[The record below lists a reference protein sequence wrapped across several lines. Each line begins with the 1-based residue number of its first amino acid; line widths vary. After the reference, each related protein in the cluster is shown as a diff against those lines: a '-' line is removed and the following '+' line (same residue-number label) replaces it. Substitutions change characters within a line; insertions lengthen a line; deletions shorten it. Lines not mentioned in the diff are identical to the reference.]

1 MTGPSSSGMSSA
13 APEPLVAAAEQA
25 FNRYELGAAID
36 FADQAVALCR
46 DGTSAGTLGWALM
59 VLARSHG
66 ARGNSATAYAHA
78 LEAYELL
85 GECGN
90 IQRQLRALNVCAM
103 VHFRA
108 GDQREAI
115 QLIERGIAIAQQ
127 HQIGDPCVT
136 MLFNLSILLFD
147 GGEHLEALRCCDEA
161 LAIVEK
167 SAIRRDAIGGLR
179 SHKAWIRVELAAKL
193 SLSPQQH
200 QADIDSLLAQAAFDL
215 PPLPELPCPQSGDST
230 DWPIKQIFHSLKPLM
245 VLKRWPE
252 AKRATTLYVRHAVCH
267 SGSLRARV
275 NALTAL
281 SAWHE
286 CQGQSGRAI
295 ACMLS
300 AFQRAGRISDNRT
313 FVTHARRLE
322 GLYAQSGD
330 FHAALSVRRSVQ
342 RRHAD
347 TRATEHALRV
357 RLSVIQ
363 RETARRLQL
372 AREAQSHNERLA
384 VIGRLI
390 AQTYHALSAPVQ
402 SVSDLIGQ
410 ARTRA
415 AAVTDGNLEGLRR
428 LLDAVV
434 ERIDAVYALVSQL
447 KLYAYRSAPQA
458 SLVMVKSALHEAWS
472 GMAPHVGSSASRP
485 LLVDGNDEA
494 RIWCDVQRL
503 GIMLKLLF
511 IQLLQHAPLRD
522 SGVAVRALVHAD
534 GRKQVQLRI
543 AREPLQGET
552 GAADHVLPV
561 GALLCAEIVAEMNG
575 RLVSTQDAAGVCRFD
590 IELPQPDDTQRFA
603 LPRSLAN
610 LYER

>member
-1 MTGPSSSGMSSA
+1 MTGPSSSGFSSA

-25 FNRYELGAAID
+25 FNRYDLSAAID
-36 FADQAVALCR
+36 FASRAAALCR
-46 DGTSAGTLGWALM
+46 SSTNAGTRGWALM

-85 GECGN
+85 GECGDTPH
-90 IQRQLRALNVCAM
+90 QLLALNVCAM

-127 HQIGDPCVT
+127 HQIGGPCVT

-161 LAIVEK
+161 LAIAHK
-167 SAIRRDAIGGLR
+167 SAAQRDAIGGLR
-179 SHKAWIRVELAAKL
+179 SHKAWIRVELAATL
-193 SLSPQQH
+193 GLSPQRH
-200 QADIDSLLAQAAFDL
+200 QAEIDSELAQAASDL
-215 PPLPELPCPQSGDST
+215 PPLPELPGPQSGDSA

-252 AKRATTLYVRHAVCH
+252 AKRATTLYVCYAVYR

-286 CQGQSGRAI
+286 SQGRPSRAI
-295 ACMLS
+295 ACMRR
-300 AFQRAGRISDNRT
+300 AFQRASRISDNRT
-313 FVTHARRLE
+313 FVTHARRLGE
-322 GLYAQSGD
+322 LCAQSGD
-330 FHAALSVRRSVQ
+330 FHAALSVCRSV
-342 RRHAD
+342 RRRQAD
-347 TRATEHALRV
+347 SKATEHALRV

-363 RETARRLQL
+363 RETARRFQQ

-390 AQTYHALSAPVQ
+390 AQTYHALSVPVQ
-402 SVSDLIGQ
+402 SVSALIGQ
-410 ARTRA
+410 AQTCA
-415 AAVTDGNLEGLRR
+415 EAVADRDLNGLKR
-428 LLDAVV
+428 LLQIVA
-434 ERIDAVYALVSQL
+434 ERIDQVYAVVSQL
-447 KLYAYRSAPQA
+447 KLYAYRSSPQA
-458 SLVMVKSALHEAWS
+458 SMVMVSSALHEAWS
-472 GMAPHVGSSASRP
+472 GMVPHVGPIASQP
-485 LLVDGNDEA
+485 LPVDGNDRAE
-494 RIWCDVQRL
+494 IWCDAQRL

-522 SGVAVRALVHAD
+522 GDVTVRALVRGDGGAD
-534 GRKQVQLRI
+534 ER
-543 AREPLQGET
+543 A
-552 GAADHVLPV
+552 
-561 GALLCAEIVAEMNG
+561 
-575 RLVSTQDAAGVCRFD
+575 VCVH
-590 IELPQPDDTQRFA
+590 E
-603 LPRSLAN
+603 
-610 LYER
+610 